1 MDMAA
6 LQSWITEVRALATLA
21 ARSAIADTY
30 IGNILAHSPPES
42 GIWPPTPVSR
52 VLEDLSSAEIESG
65 LRNERYNMCGT
76 MTKTM
81 FEGGDRERK
90 LAKEYRQWSEA
101 LQAYPRTSSLLARMA
116 GEWDREARR
125 EDRQLLRS

>member
-1 MDMAA
+1 
-6 LQSWITEVRALATLA
+6 
-21 ARSAIADTY
+21 
-30 IGNILAHSPPES
+30 
-42 GIWPPTPVSR
+42 
-52 VLEDLSSAEIESG
+52 
-65 LRNERYNMCGT
+65 MCGM

-101 LQAYPRTSSLLARMA
+101 LREYPRTSSLLARIA
-116 GEWDREARR
+116 GEWDREASR